1 MAKKEY
7 FTFLSSDKK
16 TDIHGVKW
24 IPESGEYTAVLQICH
39 GMTEYVERY
48 REFADYMTAHGYLVV
63 GHDHLG
69 TGIPLGARTT
79 GAISRMSG
87 ANSI

>member
-39 GMTEYVERY
+39 GMS
-48 REFADYMTAHGYLVV
+48 MWS
-63 GHDHLG
+63 
-69 TGIPLGARTT
+69 GIGSLR
-79 GAISRMSG
+79 I
-87 ANSI
+87 I